1 MHRRAFV
8 LVALLSLLGCN
19 NAGPTGPAGP
29 QGPVG
34 PAGPQGPAGEDF
46 VAMPSIASVT
56 PRTLAVGL
64 SAEVQ
69 VSGFGTSWTQDAV
82 VSFGADV
89 VVSQVRVTSPTSLVA
104 SITVPKGATV
114 GPRTVAVQQAA
125 QQVTYPAFEV
135 TSYADLVIEGF
146 GKQGGLLKARVT
158 VNDPNFV
165 FSNPEYLQ
173 PGARN
178 RSSRLTVVPAAGV
191 ELVRVAVM
199 ARTFEVVLGVS
210 VSAPVGPRSL
220 IVRQNPDEGDELN
233 LAFPDAFDVT
243 ARAPVTLPSLPAT
256 VTFAAPFDS
265 ALYSVPT
272 NMPLPDGAILS
283 ASAASG
289 QPLTGY
295 LAAYGEWL
303 PYDAVV
309 GRVIAPSDSPMNG
322 YVVVFDESGAGGTA
336 SLGFV
341 APVATAETEP
351 NEAAATATE
360 LGGALPLRGSGSI
373 GLTMPSDVDV
383 YKLTLPASA
392 AGARLLVLLRERT
405 TGFYPD
411 AMVTQLGQ
419 TVGWAGGPT
428 DPLLPGDVFITVTSS
443 GTYGDYDLVVLE
455 P

>member
-1 MHRRAFV
+1 MLRRAFV
-8 LVALLSLLGCN
+8 FAALLPLLGCN
-19 NAGPTGPAGP
+19 NVGPAGPAGP

-34 PAGPQGPAGEDF
+34 PTGPQGPAGQDF

-56 PRTLAVGL
+56 PRKLAVGL
-64 SAEVQ
+64 TAEVQ
-69 VSGFGTSWTQDAV
+69 VSGFGTSWTQDAT

-89 VVSQVRVTSPTSLVA
+89 VVNQVRVTSPTSLVA

-125 QQVTYPAFEV
+125 EQVTYPAFEV
-135 TSYADLVIEGF
+135 ANYADLVIEGF

-165 FSNPEYLQ
+165 FSDPEILQ

-178 RSSRLTVVPAAGV
+178 RVSRLTVVPAEGI

-210 VSAPVGPRSL
+210 VSAPVGRRSL

-233 LAFPDAFDVT
+233 FAFPDAFDVT
-243 ARAPVTLPSLPAT
+243 ARAPVTIPSLPAA
-256 VTFAAPFDS
+256 VTFTAPFDS

-272 NMPLPDGAILS
+272 NMPLPDGAILTT
-283 ASAASG
+283 SAASG

-295 LAAYGEWL
+295 MAAYGEWL

-336 SLGFV
+336 SLGYV
-341 APVATAETEP
+341 SPMAKMETEP
-351 NEAAATATE
+351 NETSATATD
-360 LGGALPLRGSGSI
+360 LGGALPVMVSGSI
-373 GLTMPSDVDV
+373 GMTMPSDVDV
-383 YKLTLPASA
+383 FKLTLPASA

-405 TGFYPD
+405 TGFYAD
-411 AMVTQLGQ
+411 AMVTQLGKP
-419 TVGWAGGPT
+419 VGWSGGT
-428 DPLLPGDVFITVTSS
+428 TEPLLPGDVFLTVTSS
-443 GTYGDYDLVVLE
+443 GTYGDYDLVVVE